1 MSNDAP
7 AAHEVASP
15 PSTGDDIIDLRQYAA
30 MLLRRRWVILP
41 VFLAV
46 ILGTLVYTVRQPKVY
61 QAVCTIIIESAAP
74 RVLDAQQVQDVVE
87 SGAGGWVSRDYYETQ
102 YKILTS
108 RAVATRVSERLGLAS
123 NLRFLGLESVK
134 DPAEQERL
142 RSAADAVG
150 AVQRRLRVEPIKDS
164 RVVRLVVEDGDPELA
179 AVIANAFADA
189 YVTESL
195 AVRSTTTQNASVWLE
210 QQLADLEVK
219 LETSGRA
226 LFEFKERNDI
236 VSTSWEDRQSMVSQ
250 RLTTINEA
258 LVRAKVE
265 RAQLQA
271 RAEAID
277 NVLAA
282 MKRGETGSLE
292 SLPGVTASVTV
303 QALKAK
309 YYEARAECSGLATK
323 YLEDHPA
330 LLACT
335 ERVELSRANL
345 EREIRNMVDSARQHY
360 EEVRLTEKNLQALY
374 DGTKTDA
381 FGLNQYEREYVEL
394 KRAYDN
400 NQRLYDVVLK
410 RLKDA
415 GLSGML
421 EMSNVRILDRARPSM
436 APVRP
441 SVRRNLVAAVMM
453 GILAGVALALLVEAL
468 DNTVRTPPHVEAL
481 GLPFL
486 GVLPRVEPEEGAP
499 IDLVVHTDP
508 KSPVAECC
516 RSIRTNILFMSP
528 ERPVRTLLVTSSGPE
543 EGKTTTALDIAIT
556 MAEGGSRVLLVDGD
570 MRRPRV
576 HKALDLPNGSGLS
589 ALVLGETR
597 LEEVVRTTR
606 VPNLFAVTCGAI
618 PPKPAELLQTH
629 AFARLLAQMAR
640 DYDRVVIDSPPVSA
654 VSDATII
661 STQVDGTILV
671 VKASRTTRQ
680 QLRHSFRV
688 LADVNARVLG
698 AVLNHVDVSAHQYA
712 GYYYAYG
719 YVYGERPAD
728 DARQQSA

>member
-1 MSNDAP
+1 MSSDAR
-7 AAHEVASP
+7 AAPEVAPP
-15 PSTGDDIIDLRQYAA
+15 PSTGDDTIDLRQYAA

-41 VFLAV
+41 VFVAV
-46 ILGTLVYTVRQPKVY
+46 IVGTLVYTVRQPKVY
-61 QAVCTIIIESAAP
+61 QAVCTIIIDSAAP

-87 SGAGGWVSRDYYETQ
+87 SGAGGWMSRDYYETQ

-108 RAVATRVSERLGLAS
+108 RAVATRVAERLGLGS

-134 DPAEQERL
+134 DAAEQERL
-142 RSAADAVG
+142 RAAADAVG

-195 AVRSTTTQNASVWLE
+195 AVRSTTTQSASTWLE

-226 LFEFKERNDI
+226 LFDFKKRNDI

-292 SLPGVTASVTV
+292 SLPGITASVTV
-303 QALKAK
+303 QTLKAK

-330 LLACT
+330 IRACN
-335 ERVELSRANL
+335 ERVDLSRANL

-374 DGTKTDA
+374 DQTKTDA
-381 FGLNQYEREYVEL
+381 FGFNQFEREYVEL

-421 EMSNVRILDRARPSM
+421 EMSNVRILDRARPNM
-436 APVRP
+436 APIRP

-453 GILAGVALALLVEAL
+453 GILAGVALALLIEAL
-468 DNTVRTPPHVEAL
+468 DNTVRTPQHVEAL

-486 GVLPRVEPEEGAP
+486 GVLPRVEREDGRSL
-499 IDLVVHTDP
+499 DLVVHSDP
-508 KSPVAECC
+508 KSAVAECC

-528 ERPVRTLLVTSSGPE
+528 EQPVRTLLVTSSGPE
-543 EGKTTTALDIAIT
+543 EGKTTTAIDIAIT
-556 MAEGGSRVLLVDGD
+556 MAESGSRVLLVDGD

-576 HKALDLPNGSGLS
+576 HKALGLQNATGLS
-589 ALVLGETR
+589 ALVLGECR
-597 LEEVVRTTR
+597 LEEAVRPTP

-629 AFARLLAQMAR
+629 TFARLLAQMGR

-698 AVLNHVDVSAHQYA
+698 AVLNHVDTSAHQYA

-719 YVYGERPAD
+719 YVYGEKPSD
-728 DARQQSA
+728 DARQSA